1 VSEKDH
7 LIKHGTIML
16 VAAFFAGIF
25 NYGYHLAMVRMLG
38 PSDYGIL
45 FSLTSLFMIVSLP
58 ANTIQTIIS
67 KYVSS
72 FNARGESGKISYLLI
87 RMLKRLS
94 SFLGVAFVVYVLS
107 SRFIANYLNIPV
119 VSPVIIIGVVLFFGI
134 LLPINY
140 GALQGLE
147 RFGPFGFVQV
157 SGAFARI
164 FFGVIFVLI
173 GWSVN
178 GALFACLV
186 SSLVILFTTYWYLRD
201 VWCVRPYDT
210 NIGKTVI
217 YQYMIPVSISYIAFG
232 IITYIDVV
240 IVKHYFSAL
249 NAGYYSTVSMLGKAF
264 LFPPMA
270 FASALFPKVSSS
282 YERGLKTRKLLIK
295 TIAYGALVCFAGIFV
310 CWVFTKPILFVLIK
324 KADLTEDALKILIP
338 LLRYMGFAITP
349 YGLVS
354 IMINYYLAKHWYG
367 FLPYL
372 VLGSVMQIVLLFL
385 FHETLIQVLTVL
397 FVAGIFILFC
407 GVPARLIEALRTRRT
422 KLR

>member
-1 VSEKDH
+1 
-7 LIKHGTIML
+7 ML
-16 VAAFFAGIF
+16 AASFLAGIF

-38 PSDYGIL
+38 PAEYGVL

-72 FNARGESGKISYLLI
+72 FKARGEPGKMGYLLI

-94 SFLGVAFVVYVLS
+94 GFLGIALVVYLLS

-119 VSPVIIIGVVLFFGI
+119 ISPVMITGIILFFGI

-147 RFGPFGFVQV
+147 RFASLGVVQV
-157 SGAFARI
+157 TGAFTRI
-164 FFGVIFVLI
+164 FFGVVFVLI
-173 GWSVN
+173 GFGVN
-178 GALFACLV
+178 GALFAALV
-186 SSLVILFTTYWYLRD
+186 SSFALLFITWWYLRD
-201 VWCVRPYDT
+201 VWSIRPYDT
-210 NIGKTVI
+210 NIGKSVI
-217 YQYMIPVSISYIAFG
+217 YKYMVPVSISYIAYG
-232 IITYIDVV
+232 IVTYVDVV
-240 IVKHYFSAL
+240 VVKHYFNAL
-249 NAGYYSTVSMLGKAF
+249 DAGYYSTVSMIGKAF

-270 FASALFPKVSSS
+270 FASALFPKVSGS
-282 YERGLKTRKLLIK
+282 YEKGLKTRNLLMK
-295 TIAYGALVCFAGIFV
+295 TMLYGCLICFAGIMV
-310 CWVFTKPILFVLIK
+310 CCLFTKPILFVLMK
-324 KADLTEDALKILIP
+324 KSDLTEDALKVLVP

-349 YGLVS
+349 YGLAC

-372 VLGSVMQIVLLFL
+372 ILGTIMQVVFLFV

-397 FVAGIFILFC
+397 FVAGIFILLC
-407 GVPARLIEALRTRRT
+407 GVPGKLIKFKRLKI
-422 KLR
+422 